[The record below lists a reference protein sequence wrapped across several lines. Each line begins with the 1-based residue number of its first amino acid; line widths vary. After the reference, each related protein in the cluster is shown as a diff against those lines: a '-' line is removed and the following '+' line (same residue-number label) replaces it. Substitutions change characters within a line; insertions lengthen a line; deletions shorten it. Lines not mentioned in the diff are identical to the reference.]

1 MKRADPPG
9 RNVLWRAVGGQRKD
23 VVLGAVLGMAHQT
36 GEALVPVLIGLAIER
51 GVVDGDVPGLLR
63 WLAVLAAVY
72 VGLSYSFRASARAG
86 ERASVTAAHHL
97 RTRLVGRLL
106 APEGGAEE
114 GRLPG
119 ELTNIATEDAKRV
132 GAVAMALIVAFAATA
147 GLVVSAVALLRVSVA
162 LGLLVLLG
170 TPLLLGLGH
179 LLSKPLERRSA
190 TEQERAA
197 RASGVAADLVAG
209 LRVLKGIGAESA
221 AVARY
226 RRVSQDSLAA
236 TLRAARA
243 EAWQNGVVTILTGT
257 FIALVALVGGRLAAR
272 GDIGLGELVSSVGL
286 ALFLIGPL
294 TEFAWVNAELA
305 QGRAS
310 ATRIAEVLDA
320 PGAVSPGPAAD
331 GTPSRSVEGRLTPR
345 ALSYSTAQG
354 RASAARTAEVLDAP
368 GAVLPGPAAEGALAR
383 SVEGRLTL
391 RALTY
396 GTLRGVDL
404 DIAPG
409 ETVGVATTDPADA
422 TALLRCL
429 GRRTDPDDGAVEL
442 DGTALTA
449 LGLGDVRAAIL
460 VAEHD
465 ADLFEGT
472 VLENVTAA
480 AAAPGKVTAALAAS
494 GTDEVARALPDGVDT
509 AVSAR
514 GRSLSGGQR
523 QRVALARALAADAPV
538 LVVHEPATAVDAVTE
553 TRIAAGIG
561 DLRRGRT
568 TLLVTNSPVLLAVT
582 DRVVLLHDGR
592 ITATGDHER
601 LVHECADYRTTVL
614 T

>member
-1 MKRADPPG
+1 MRKADPPG
-9 RNVLWRAVGGQRKD
+9 RNVLWRAVGGQRRD
-23 VVLGAVLGMAHQT
+23 VLLGSVLGMGHQT

-51 GVVDGDVPGLLR
+51 GAVDGDIPGLLL
-63 WLAVLAAVY
+63 WLLVLAAVY
-72 VGLSYSFRASARAG
+72 VGLSFSFRFSARAG
-86 ERASVTAAHHL
+86 ERAAVTAAHHL
-97 RTRLVGRLL
+97 RTALVGRVL
-106 APEGGAEE
+106 APEGGAEQ

-132 GAVAMALIVAFAATA
+132 GAVAMALIVACAATA
-147 GLVVSAVALLRVSVA
+147 GLVVSAVALLRVSLV

-170 TPLLLGLGH
+170 TPLLLWLGH
-179 LLSKPLERRSA
+179 LLSKPLERRSE
-190 TEQERAA
+190 TEQDRAA
-197 RASGVAADLVAG
+197 QASGVAADLVAG
-209 LRVLKGIGAESA
+209 LRVLKGIGAEQA

-243 EAWQNGVVTILTGT
+243 EAWQNGVVTILTGA

-286 ALFLIGPL
+286 ALFIVGPL
-294 TEFAWVNAELA
+294 SEFAWINTELA

-310 ATRIAEVLDA
+310 AARIAEVLDA
-320 PGAVSPGPAAD
+320 PGAVPAQGPA
-331 GTPSRSVEGRLTPR
+331 E
-345 ALSYSTAQG
+345 AL
-354 RASAARTAEVLDAP
+354 P
-368 GAVLPGPAAEGALAR
+368 AVG
-383 SVEGRLTL
+383 VEGRLTL
-391 RALTY
+391 RGLTH
-396 GTLRGVDL
+396 GPLRGVDL

-429 GRRTDPDDGAVEL
+429 GRHTDPDDGSVEL
-442 DGTALTA
+442 DGTPLTA
-449 LGLGDVRAAIL
+449 LGPDDVRAAML

-472 VLENVTAA
+472 VLDNVTAA
-480 AAAPGKVTAALAAS
+480 IGTTVPTRATNSATAAVTAAMAAS
-494 GTDEVARALPDGVDT
+494 GTDEVARALPDGVHT
-509 AVSAR
+509 AVTAR

-553 TRIAAGIG
+553 SRIAAGVRDVRG
-561 DLRRGRT
+561 GRT
-568 TLLVTNSPVLLAVT
+568 TLLVTNSPALLAVT
-582 DRVVLLHDGR
+582 DRVVLLHEGR
-592 ITATGDHER
+592 VTATGDHER
-601 LVHECADYRTTVL
+601 LAHECADYRTAVL

>member
-1 MKRADPPG
+1 MRKADPPG
-9 RNVLWRAVGGQRKD
+9 RNVLWRAVGGQRRD
-23 VVLGAVLGMAHQT
+23 VLVGAVLGMGHQT

-51 GVVDGDVPGLLR
+51 GVVDGDVPGLLL
-63 WLAVLAAVY
+63 WLVVLAVVY
-72 VGLSYSFRASARAG
+72 VGLSFSFRFSARAG
-86 ERASVTAAHHL
+86 ERAAVTAAHHL
-97 RTRLVGRLL
+97 RAELVGRVL

-147 GLVVSAVALLRVSVA
+147 GLVVGAVALLRVSLA

-170 TPLLLGLGH
+170 TPLLLWLGH
-179 LLSKPLERRSA
+179 LLSKPLERRSE

-197 RASGVAADLVAG
+197 QASGVAADLVAG
-209 LRVLKGIGAESA
+209 LRVLKGIGAERA
-221 AVARY
+221 AVSRY

-243 EAWQNGVVTILTGT
+243 EAWQNGVVTVLTGA

-286 ALFLIGPL
+286 ALFLVGPL
-294 TEFAWVNAELA
+294 GEFAWVNAELA

-310 ATRIAEVLDA
+310 AARIAEVLDA
-320 PGAVSPGPAAD
+320 PGDVSDAPSADAPSAD
-331 GTPSRSVEGRLTPR
+331 G
-345 ALSYSTAQG
+345 
-354 RASAARTAEVLDAP
+354 
-368 GAVLPGPAAEGALAR
+368 LPADG
-383 SVEGRLTL
+383 VEGRLTL

-396 GTLRGVDL
+396 GTLRGLDL

-409 ETVGVATTDPADA
+409 EIVGIATTDPADA
-422 TALLRCL
+422 AALLRVL
-429 GRRTDPDDGAVEL
+429 GRRADPDEGAVEL

-449 LGLGDVRAAIL
+449 LGLAGVRAAIL

-472 VLENVTAA
+472 VLDNVTAA
-480 AAAPGKVTAALAAS
+480 VGAPAPALPATNPSARACAVPPGITAVMVAS
-494 GTDEVARALPDGVDT
+494 GTDEVARALPHGVDT
-509 AVSAR
+509 PVTAR

-553 TRIAAGIG
+553 SRIAAGIR
-561 DLRRGRT
+561 DVRGART
-568 TLLVTNSPVLLAVT
+568 TLLVTNSPALLAVT
-582 DRVVLLHDGR
+582 DRAVLLRDGR
-592 ITATGDHER
+592 VTATGDHER
-601 LVHECADYRTTVL
+601 LVHECADYRTAVL

>member
-1 MKRADPPG
+1 MG
-9 RNVLWRAVGGQRKD
+9 
-23 VVLGAVLGMAHQT
+23 HQT
-36 GEALVPVLIGLAIER
+36 GEALVPVLIGLAIDR
-51 GVVDGDVPGLLR
+51 GVVDGDVPGLLL
-63 WLAVLAAVY
+63 WLGVLAAVY
-72 VGLSYSFRASARAG
+72 VGLSVSFRFSARAG
-86 ERASVTAAHHL
+86 ERAAVTAAHRL
-97 RTRLVGRLL
+97 RAELVGRVL

-147 GLVVSAVALLRVSVA
+147 GLVVGAVALLRVSLA

-170 TPLLLGLGH
+170 TPLLLWLGH
-179 LLSKPLERRSA
+179 LLSKPLERRSE

-197 RASGVAADLVAG
+197 QASGVAADLVAG
-209 LRVLKGIGAESA
+209 LRVLKGIGAERA

-226 RRVSQDSLAA
+226 RRVSRDSLAS

-243 EAWQNGVVTILTGT
+243 EAWQHGVVTVLTGAL
-257 FIALVALVGGRLAAR
+257 IALVALVGGHLAAR

-286 ALFLIGPL
+286 ALFLVGPL
-294 TEFAWVNAELA
+294 GEFAWINAELA

-320 PGAVSPGPAAD
+320 PGDVS
-331 GTPSRSVEGRLTPR
+331 GTPSAETLTP
-345 ALSYSTAQG
+345 
-354 RASAARTAEVLDAP
+354 DA
-368 GAVLPGPAAEGALAR
+368 
-383 SVEGRLTL
+383 VEGRLTL
-391 RALTY
+391 RSVTC
-396 GTLRGVDL
+396 GTLRGLDL

-409 ETVGVATTDPADA
+409 ETVGIAVTDPADA
-422 TALLRCL
+422 SALLRVL
-429 GRRTDPDDGAVEL
+429 GRRADPDEGAVEL

-449 LGLGDVRAAIL
+449 LDLSDLRAAIL

-472 VLENVTAA
+472 VLDNVTAVLP
-480 AAAPGKVTAALAAS
+480 AAPPPVPAGVTAAMAAS
-494 GTDEVARALPDGVDT
+494 GTDEVARALPHGVDT
-509 AVSAR
+509 AVTAR

-553 TRIAAGIG
+553 SRIAAGFRDVRG
-561 DLRRGRT
+561 GRT
-568 TLLVTNSPVLLAVT
+568 TLLVTNSPALLAAT
-582 DRVVLLHDGR
+582 DRAVLLHDGR
-592 ITATGDHER
+592 ITAAGDHER
-601 LVHECADYRTTVL
+601 LVHECADYRTAVL

>member
-1 MKRADPPG
+1 MRKADPPG
-9 RNVLWRAVGGQRKD
+9 RNVLRRAVGGQRRD
-23 VVLGAVLGMAHQT
+23 VVLGAVLGMGHQT

-51 GVVDGDVPGLLR
+51 GVVDGDVPGLLL
-63 WLAVLAAVY
+63 WLGVLAAVY
-72 VGLSYSFRASARAG
+72 VGLSFSFRFSARAG
-86 ERASVTAAHHL
+86 ERAAVTAAHHL
-97 RTRLVGRLL
+97 RTELVGRVL

-147 GLVVSAVALLRVSVA
+147 GLVVGAVALLRVSLA

-170 TPLLLGLGH
+170 TPLLLWLGH
-179 LLSKPLERRSA
+179 LLSKPLERRSE

-197 RASGVAADLVAG
+197 QASGVAADLVAG
-209 LRVLKGIGAESA
+209 LRVLKGIGAEQA

-243 EAWQNGVVTILTGT
+243 ESWQNGVVTLLTGT
-257 FIALVALVGGRLAAR
+257 FIAVVALVGGRLAAR

-286 ALFLIGPL
+286 ALFLVGPL
-294 TEFAWVNAELA
+294 GEFAWVNAELA

-310 ATRIAEVLDA
+310 AARIAEVLDA
-320 PGAVSPGPAAD
+320 PGDVSEAPSADAV
-331 GTPSRSVEGRLTPR
+331 PR
-345 ALSYSTAQG
+345 G
-354 RASAARTAEVLDAP
+354 D
-368 GAVLPGPAAEGALAR
+368 
-383 SVEGRLTL
+383 VEGRLTL

-422 TALLRCL
+422 SALLRCL
-429 GRRTDPDDGAVEL
+429 GRRVDPDEGAVEL
-442 DGTALTA
+442 DGTELTA
-449 LGLGDVRAAIL
+449 LCLADVRAAIL

-472 VLENVTAA
+472 VLDNVTAA
-480 AAAPGKVTAALAAS
+480 VGATAPVGATAASAGATGASAEVTAAMVAS

-509 AVSAR
+509 AVTAR

-553 TRIAAGIG
+553 TRIAAGIRDVRG
-561 DLRRGRT
+561 GRT
-568 TLLVTNSPVLLAVT
+568 TLLVTNSPALLAVT
-582 DRVVLLHDGR
+582 DRAVLLRDGR
-592 ITATGDHER
+592 VTATGVHER
-601 LVHECADYRTTVL
+601 LVHECADYRTAVL

>member
-1 MKRADPPG
+1 VRRADPPG
-9 RNVLWRAVGGQRKD
+9 RYVLRRAVGGQRRD
-23 VVLGAVLGMAHQT
+23 VVLGAVLGMGHQT

-51 GVVDGDVPGLLR
+51 GVVDGDVPGLLL
-63 WLAVLAAVY
+63 WLGVLAVVY
-72 VGLSYSFRASARAG
+72 VGLSFSFRASARAG

-97 RTRLVGRLL
+97 RTELVGRVL

-119 ELTNIATEDAKRV
+119 ELTNVATEDAKRV

-147 GLVVSAVALLRVSVA
+147 GLVAGAVALLRVSVV

-170 TPLLLGLGH
+170 TPLLLWLGH
-179 LLSKPLERRSA
+179 RLSKPLERRSE

-209 LRVLKGIGAESA
+209 VRVLKGIGAEAA

-243 EAWQNGVVTILTGT
+243 EAWQNGVVTILTGA

-286 ALFLIGPL
+286 ALFLVGPL

-310 ATRIAEVLDA
+310 AARIAEVLDA
-320 PGAVSPGPAAD
+320 PGAVTPGPSTTD
-331 GTPSRSVEGRLTPR
+331 TPAGE
-345 ALSYSTAQG
+345 
-354 RASAARTAEVLDAP
+354 TAET
-368 GAVLPGPAAEGALAR
+368 AEMAETDGI
-383 SVEGRLTL
+383 EGRLTL
-391 RALTY
+391 RGLSHA
-396 GTLRGVDL
+396 TLRGVDV

-409 ETVGVATTDPADA
+409 EMVGIATTDPADA
-422 TALLRCL
+422 SALLRCL
-429 GRRTDPDDGAVEL
+429 GRHADPDEGTVEL
-442 DGTALTA
+442 DGTELTA
-449 LGLGDVRAAIL
+449 LGLGEVRAAIL

-472 VLENVTAA
+472 VLENVLAGA
-480 AAAPGKVTAALAAS
+480 GASAPAKVTTAMAAS

-509 AVSAR
+509 PVTAR

-553 TRIAAGIG
+553 TRIAAGIR
-561 DLRRGRT
+561 DVRRART
-568 TLLVTNSPVLLAVT
+568 TLLVTNSPALLAVT
-582 DRVVLLHDGR
+582 DRVVLVHDGR
-592 ITATGDHER
+592 VTATGDHER
-601 LVHECADYRTTVL
+601 LVHECADYRTAVL
-614 T
+614 A

>member
-1 MKRADPPG
+1 MRKADPPG
-9 RNVLWRAVGGQRKD
+9 RKVLWRAVGGQRRD
-23 VVLGAVLGMAHQT
+23 VVVGAVLGMGHQT
-36 GEALVPVLIGLAIER
+36 GEALVPVLIGLAIDR
-51 GVVDGDVPGLLR
+51 GVVDGDVTGLLL
-63 WLAVLAAVY
+63 WLVVLAAVY
-72 VGLSYSFRASARAG
+72 VGLSFSFRFSARAG
-86 ERASVTAAHHL
+86 ERAAVTAAHHL
-97 RTRLVGRLL
+97 RTALVGRVL

-147 GLVVSAVALLRVSVA
+147 GLVVGAVALLRVSLA

-170 TPLLLGLGH
+170 TPLLLWLGH
-179 LLSKPLERRSA
+179 LLSKPLERRSE

-197 RASGVAADLVAG
+197 QASGVAADLVAG
-209 LRVLKGIGAESA
+209 LRVLKGIGAERA

-226 RRVSQDSLAA
+226 RRVSQDSLAS

-243 EAWQNGVVTILTGT
+243 EAWQHGVVTILTGA

-272 GDIGLGELVSSVGL
+272 GDIGIGELVSSVGL
-286 ALFLIGPL
+286 ALFLVGPL
-294 TEFAWVNAELA
+294 GEFAWINAELA

-310 ATRIAEVLDA
+310 AARIAEVLDA
-320 PGAVSPGPAAD
+320 PGDVSEA
-331 GTPSRSVEGRLTPR
+331 PSPDTLT
-345 ALSYSTAQG
+345 A
-354 RASAARTAEVLDAP
+354 
-368 GAVLPGPAAEGALAR
+368 GA
-383 SVEGRLTL
+383 VEGRLTL
-391 RALTY
+391 RSVTC
-396 GTLRGVDL
+396 GTLRGLDL

-409 ETVGVATTDPADA
+409 ETVGIAVTAPADA
-422 TALLRCL
+422 AALLRLL
-429 GRRTDPDDGAVEL
+429 GRHADPDDGAVEL
-442 DGTALTA
+442 DGTTLTSLALT
-449 LGLGDVRAAIL
+449 DVRAAIL

-472 VLENVTAA
+472 VLDNVTAA
-480 AAAPGKVTAALAAS
+480 LPATAPPLPAGVTAAMAAS
-494 GTDEVARALPDGVDT
+494 GTDEVARALPHGVDT
-509 AVSAR
+509 AVTAR

-553 TRIAAGIG
+553 TRIAAGIRDVRG
-561 DLRRGRT
+561 GRT
-568 TLLVTNSPVLLAVT
+568 TLLVTNSPALLAVT
-582 DRVVLLHDGR
+582 DRAVLLHDGR

-601 LVHECADYRTTVL
+601 LVRERADYRTAVL

>member
-1 MKRADPPG
+1 MRKADPPG
-9 RNVLWRAVGGQRKD
+9 RKVLWRAVGGQRRD
-23 VVLGAVLGMAHQT
+23 VVVGAVLGMGHQT
-36 GEALVPVLIGLAIER
+36 GEALVPVLIGLAIDR
-51 GVVDGDVPGLLR
+51 GVVDGDVPGLLL
-63 WLAVLAAVY
+63 WLGVLAAVY
-72 VGLSYSFRASARAG
+72 VGLSVSFRFSAKAG
-86 ERASVTAAHHL
+86 ERAAVTAAHRL
-97 RTRLVGRLL
+97 RTELVARVL

-147 GLVVSAVALLRVSVA
+147 GLVVGAVALLRVSLA

-179 LLSKPLERRSA
+179 LLSKPLERRSE

-197 RASGVAADLVAG
+197 QASGVAADLVAG
-209 LRVLKGIGAESA
+209 LRVLKGIGAERA

-226 RRVSQDSLAA
+226 RRVSQDSLAS

-243 EAWQNGVVTILTGT
+243 EAWQHGVVTLLTGAL
-257 FIALVALVGGRLAAR
+257 IALVALVGGHLAAR

-286 ALFLIGPL
+286 ALFLVGPL
-294 TEFAWVNAELA
+294 GEFAWINAELA

-320 PGAVSPGPAAD
+320 PGDVS
-331 GTPSRSVEGRLTPR
+331 GTPSADPLTP
-345 ALSYSTAQG
+345 
-354 RASAARTAEVLDAP
+354 DA
-368 GAVLPGPAAEGALAR
+368 
-383 SVEGRLTL
+383 VEGRLTL
-391 RALTY
+391 RSVTC
-396 GTLRGVDL
+396 GTLRGLDL
-404 DIAPG
+404 DIAHG
-409 ETVGVATTDPADA
+409 ETVGIAVTDPADA
-422 TALLRCL
+422 SALLRLL
-429 GRRTDPDDGAVEL
+429 GRRADPDEGAVEL
-442 DGTALTA
+442 DGTALSA
-449 LGLGDVRAAIL
+449 LDLTDLRAAIL

-472 VLENVTAA
+472 VLDNVTAA
-480 AAAPGKVTAALAAS
+480 LPATPPPVPAGVTAAMAAS
-494 GTDEVARALPDGVDT
+494 ATDEVARALPHGVDT
-509 AVSAR
+509 AVTAR
-514 GRSLSGGQR
+514 GRVLSGGQR

-553 TRIAAGIG
+553 TRIAAGIRDVRG
-561 DLRRGRT
+561 GRT
-568 TLLVTNSPVLLAVT
+568 TLLVTNSPALLAVT
-582 DRVVLLHDGR
+582 DRAVLLHNGR

-601 LVHECADYRTTVL
+601 LVHACADYRTAVL

>member
-1 MKRADPPG
+1 MYFFCVGETGPEGHVRKADPPG
-9 RNVLWRAVGGQRKD
+9 RNVLWRAVGGQRRD
-23 VVLGAVLGMAHQT
+23 VLVGAVLGMGHQT

-51 GVVDGDVPGLLR
+51 GVVDGDVPGLLL
-63 WLAVLAAVY
+63 WLAVLAVVY
-72 VGLSYSFRASARAG
+72 VGLSFSFRFSARAG
-86 ERASVTAAHHL
+86 ERAAVTAAHHL
-97 RTRLVGRLL
+97 RTELVGRVL
-106 APEGGAEE
+106 ASEGGAEE

-147 GLVVSAVALLRVSVA
+147 GLVVGAVALLRVSLA

-170 TPLLLGLGH
+170 TPLLLWLGH
-179 LLSKPLERRSA
+179 LLSKPLERRSE

-197 RASGVAADLVAG
+197 QASGVAADLVAG
-209 LRVLKGIGAESA
+209 LRVLKGIGAERA
-221 AVARY
+221 AVSRY

-243 EAWQNGVVTILTGT
+243 EAWQNGVVTILTGA

-286 ALFLIGPL
+286 ALFLVGPL
-294 TEFAWVNAELA
+294 GEFAWVNAELA

-310 ATRIAEVLDA
+310 AARIAEVLEAPGDVSDA
-320 PGAVSPGPAAD
+320 PSAD
-331 GTPSRSVEGRLTPR
+331 G
-345 ALSYSTAQG
+345 
-354 RASAARTAEVLDAP
+354 
-368 GAVLPGPAAEGALAR
+368 LPADG
-383 SVEGRLTL
+383 VEGRLTL

-396 GTLRGVDL
+396 GTLRGLDL

-409 ETVGVATTDPADA
+409 EIVGIATTDPADA
-422 TALLRCL
+422 AALLRVL
-429 GRRTDPDDGAVEL
+429 GRRVDPVEGAVEL
-442 DGTALTA
+442 DGTALSS
-449 LGLGDVRAAIL
+449 LGLADVRAAIL

-472 VLENVTAA
+472 VLDNITAAVGAPAPAAPATLPSARATADSPRVTA
-480 AAAPGKVTAALAAS
+480 VMVAS
-494 GTDEVARALPDGVDT
+494 GTDEVARALPHGVDT
-509 AVSAR
+509 PVTAR

-553 TRIAAGIG
+553 SRIAAGIR
-561 DLRRGRT
+561 DVRGART
-568 TLLVTNSPVLLAVT
+568 TLLVTNSPALLAVT
-582 DRVVLLHDGR
+582 DRAVLLRDGR
-592 ITATGDHER
+592 ITATGHHER
-601 LVHECADYRTTVL
+601 LVHACADYRTAVL

>member
-1 MKRADPPG
+1 MRKADPPG
-9 RNVLWRAVGGQRKD
+9 RNVLWRAVGGQRRD
-23 VVLGAVLGMAHQT
+23 VVLGAVLGMGHQT

-51 GVVDGDVPGLLR
+51 GVVDGDIPGLLL
-63 WLAVLAAVY
+63 WLLVLAAVY
-72 VGLSYSFRASARAG
+72 VGLSFSFRFSARAG
-86 ERASVTAAHHL
+86 ERAAVTAAHHL
-97 RTRLVGRLL
+97 RTALVGRVL

-147 GLVVSAVALLRVSVA
+147 GLVVSAVALLRVSLV

-170 TPLLLGLGH
+170 TPLLLWLGH
-179 LLSKPLERRSA
+179 LLSKPLERRSE
-190 TEQERAA
+190 TEQDRAA
-197 RASGVAADLVAG
+197 QASGVAADLVAG
-209 LRVLKGIGAESA
+209 LRVLKGIGAEQA

-243 EAWQNGVVTILTGT
+243 EAWQNGVVTILTGA
-257 FIALVALVGGRLAAR
+257 FIAVVALVGGRLAAR

-286 ALFLIGPL
+286 ALFIVGPL
-294 TEFAWVNAELA
+294 SEFAWINAELA

-310 ATRIAEVLDA
+310 AARIAEVLDA
-320 PGAVSPGPAAD
+320 PGAVPAT
-331 GTPSRSVEGRLTPR
+331 G
-345 ALSYSTAQG
+345 
-354 RASAARTAEVLDAP
+354 SAA
-368 GAVLPGPAAEGALAR
+368 AVPPAG
-383 SVEGRLTL
+383 VEGRLTL

-396 GTLRGVDL
+396 GPLRGVDL

-409 ETVGVATTDPADA
+409 ETVGIATTDPADA

-429 GRRTDPDDGAVEL
+429 GRHADPDDGAVEL

-449 LGLGDVRAAIL
+449 LGPDDVRAAML

-472 VLENVTAA
+472 VLDNVTAA
-480 AAAPGKVTAALAAS
+480 IGTTAPGGATTGLADTGTGDAGTGGTAAPAGVGVTAAMVAS
-494 GTDEVARALPDGVDT
+494 GTDEVARSLPDGVHT
-509 AVSAR
+509 AVTAR

-553 TRIAAGIG
+553 TRIAAGIRDVRG
-561 DLRRGRT
+561 GRT
-568 TLLVTNSPVLLAVT
+568 TLLVTNSPALLAVT
-582 DRVVLLHDGR
+582 DRVVLLHEGR
-592 ITATGDHER
+592 VTATGGHER
-601 LVHECADYRTTVL
+601 LVHERADYRTAVL

>member
-1 MKRADPPG
+1 MRKADPPG
-9 RNVLWRAVGGQRKD
+9 RNVLRRAAGGQRRD
-23 VVLGAVLGMAHQT
+23 VVLGAVLGMGHQT

-51 GVVDGDVPGLLR
+51 GVVDGDVPGLLL
-63 WLAVLAAVY
+63 WLGVLAAVY
-72 VGLSYSFRASARAG
+72 VGLSFSFRFSARAG
-86 ERASVTAAHHL
+86 ERAAVTAAHHL
-97 RTRLVGRLL
+97 RTELVGRVL

-147 GLVVSAVALLRVSVA
+147 GLVVGAVALLRVSLA

-170 TPLLLGLGH
+170 TPLLLWLGH
-179 LLSKPLERRSA
+179 LLSKPLERRSE

-197 RASGVAADLVAG
+197 QASGVAADLVAG
-209 LRVLKGIGAESA
+209 LRVLKGIGAEQA

-243 EAWQNGVVTILTGT
+243 ESWQNGVVTLLTGT
-257 FIALVALVGGRLAAR
+257 FIAVVALVGGRLAAR

-286 ALFLIGPL
+286 ALFLVGPL
-294 TEFAWVNAELA
+294 GEFAWVNAELA

-310 ATRIAEVLDA
+310 AARIAEVLDA
-320 PGAVSPGPAAD
+320 PGDVSEAPSADAV
-331 GTPSRSVEGRLTPR
+331 PR
-345 ALSYSTAQG
+345 G
-354 RASAARTAEVLDAP
+354 D
-368 GAVLPGPAAEGALAR
+368 
-383 SVEGRLTL
+383 VEGRLTL

-422 TALLRCL
+422 SALLRCL
-429 GRRTDPDDGAVEL
+429 GRRVDPDEGAVEL
-442 DGTALTA
+442 DGTELTA
-449 LGLGDVRAAIL
+449 LCLADVRAAIL

-472 VLENVTAA
+472 VLDNVTAA
-480 AAAPGKVTAALAAS
+480 VGATAPVGATAASAGATGASAEVTAAMVAS

-509 AVSAR
+509 AVTAR

-553 TRIAAGIG
+553 TRIAAGIRDVRG
-561 DLRRGRT
+561 GRT
-568 TLLVTNSPVLLAVT
+568 TLLVTNSPALLAVT
-582 DRVVLLHDGR
+582 DRAVLLRDGR
-592 ITATGDHER
+592 VTATGVHER
-601 LVHECADYRTTVL
+601 LVHECADYRTAVL